1 MPLSAS
7 LTKPLWLSFSMSAP
21 TQRSIPF
28 VFSFLSSSRILAKV
42 YLRFLWHFDL
52 PHSFSENTSL
62 RHVAARDHVAAHYH
76 VTARYH
82 VAVCQASAA
91 ELAGLTHTASLHLF
105 IFSIFLLCPVAEIHS
120 SPALVALSQMLTKF
134 VLECPNESVS

>member
-7 LTKPLWLSFSMSAP
+7 LTKPLWLSFSTSVP

-28 VFSFLSSSRILAKV
+28 VFSFLSFSWILAKV

-62 RHVAARDHVAAHYH
+62 RSCGCSRSRGCALSRDCSLSL
-76 VTARYH
+76 
-82 VAVCQASAA
+82 AVCQASAA